1 MRAPSEFF
9 AAFEEAARVDPE
21 AATQPNAVFKFVLS
35 GENGGTWV
43 LNLKRGASS
52 PFVSTGDGPKED
64 ASIHVASDEWVA
76 LTTGE
81 MNPMRAF
88 MSGKVRVDGDL
99 KLAVNLPNVVNMVE
113 GYAIGTRGPISAA
126 VARAR
131 GALSA
136 IRRKRPA
143 IDPTPPMVSGALPWV
158 GAGRELVR
166 DPTQFFTDCRERH
179 GDTFVID
186 AFGYRLLCLFSPLG
200 VRNLWRL
207 PEEDASKALADLTLL
222 SHKVPI
228 ELFEGRRT
236 LPHDLF
242 ARDDVEAYLDHLYQA
257 VDVELS
263 ALGESG
269 SLELFAFTKRLAH
282 RMGLASWGGMGG
294 ASDEQLAAL
303 SAHFEQL
310 DASESFVHPHRALLA
325 TATRKRR
332 ERRAMRAIEA
342 IFADMLQE
350 RRRSANVD
358 ERDLFSRICASWD
371 DVPSPAREVG
381 IARDVIVVQ
390 MGSQS
395 NLFAAMAWTVIFAL
409 RHPSII
415 DQILS
420 GGDGVLDAFSHESI
434 RMSQRSIVLRRVVT
448 PIEVA
453 DERHSYRV
461 QPGTLIATMLS
472 VTNQSAAEGL
482 DQFNEMNYRG
492 AAFVRASE
500 LPARELVTTYGHGKH
515 TCPAHRFST
524 AAIRHSVG
532 ELFRRYELSAEFDA
546 PRPLPRQIGG
556 VARADRPCNVRYVAR
571 SQVRP

>member
-1 MRAPSEFF
+1 MRTPGEFF
-9 AAFEEAARVDPE
+9 AAFERAARDDPD
-21 AATQPNAVFKFVLS
+21 AATQPDAVFKFVLS
-35 GENGGTWV
+35 GENGGTWT

-64 ASIHVASDEWVA
+64 ASIHVTSADWVA

-99 KLAVNLPNVVNMVE
+99 KLAVNLPNVVNMVD
-113 GYAIGTRGPISAA
+113 GYGIGRRGPISAA
-126 VARAR
+126 IARAR

-136 IRRKRPA
+136 ITRKRSA
-143 IDPTPPMVSGALPWV
+143 IDPMPPIVSGALPWV

-166 DPTQFFTDCRERH
+166 DPTEFFTDCRARH
-179 GDTFVID
+179 GDTFVVD
-186 AFGYRLLCLFSPLG
+186 AFGYRLFCLFSPLG

-242 ARDDVEAYLDHLYQA
+242 ARDDVEVYLAHLHKA

-263 ALGESG
+263 ALGASG

-282 RMGLASWGGMGG
+282 RMGLASWGGMSA
-294 ASDEQLAAL
+294 ASDEQLATL
-303 SAHFEQL
+303 GVHFEQL
-310 DASESFVHPHRALLA
+310 DASESFVHPHKALFAAA
-325 TATRKRR
+325 TMKRR

-342 IFADMLQE
+342 TFSDMLRE
-350 RRRSANVD
+350 RRRKADVND
-358 ERDLFSRICASWD
+358 GDLFSRICASWD
-371 DVPSPAREVG
+371 DVPSPEREIG

-409 RHPSII
+409 RHPSIV

-420 GGDGVLDAFSHESI
+420 EGDGVLDSFSHESI

-453 DERHSYRV
+453 DEKASYRV
-461 QPGTLIATMLS
+461 EPGTLIATMLS

-482 DQFNEMNYRG
+482 DQFDEHNYRG
-492 AAFVRASE
+492 SVFLRSNDLA
-500 LPARELVTTYGHGKH
+500 ARELVTTYGHGKH

-524 AAIRHSVG
+524 SAIRHSVG

-546 PRPLPRQIGG
+546 PLPLPRQIGG
-556 VARADRPCNVRYVAR
+556 VARADRPCKVRYRAR
-571 SQVRP
+571 S

>member
-1 MRAPSEFF
+1 MHTPGEFF
-9 AAFEEAARVDPE
+9 TAFEEAARDNPD
-21 AATQPNAVFKFVLS
+21 AATQPDAVFRFVLS
-35 GENGGTWV
+35 GKHGGTWT

-64 ASIHVASDEWVA
+64 ASIHVASDDWVA

-88 MSGKVRVDGDL
+88 MSGKVRVEGDL

-113 GYAIGTRGPISAA
+113 GYGIVTRGPISAA
-126 VARAR
+126 IARVR
-131 GALSA
+131 GAISA
-136 IRRKRPA
+136 ISRNRPS
-143 IDPTPPMVSGALPWV
+143 IDPMPPIVSGSLPWV
-158 GAGRELVR
+158 GAGRALVR
-166 DPTQFFTDCRERH
+166 DPTEFFSNCRERL
-179 GDTFVID
+179 GDTFLVD
-186 AFGYRLLCLFSPLG
+186 AFGYRLFCLFSPVG

-207 PEEDASKALADLTLL
+207 PEETASKALADLTLL

-242 ARDDVEAYLDHLYQA
+242 ARDDVEVYLDHLHKV

-282 RMGLASWGGMGG
+282 RMGLASWGGMSA
-294 ASDEQLAAL
+294 ASDEQLDAL
-303 SAHFEQL
+303 AAHFEQL
-310 DASESFVHPHRALLA
+310 DASESFVHPHKALLA
-325 TATRKRR
+325 VATRKRR
-332 ERRAMRAIEA
+332 ERRAMHAIEA
-342 IFADMLQE
+342 IFADMLRE
-350 RRRSANVD
+350 RHGSTDVND
-358 ERDLFSRICASWD
+358 GDLFARICASWD

-395 NLFAAMAWTVIFAL
+395 NLFAAMAWTLIFAL

-420 GGDGVLDAFSHESI
+420 EGDGVLDSFSHESI
-434 RMSQRSIVLRRVVT
+434 RMSQRSIVLRRVVS
-448 PIEVA
+448 PVEVA
-453 DERHSYRV
+453 DEKATYRV
-461 QPGTLIATMLS
+461 EPGMLIATMLS
-472 VTNQSAAEGL
+472 VTNQSAAKGL
-482 DQFNEMNYRG
+482 DQFDEKNYRG
-492 AAFVRASE
+492 STFLRAND

-524 AAIRHSVG
+524 SAIQHSVG
-532 ELFRRYELSAEFDA
+532 EIFRRYELSAEFDQ
-546 PRPLPRQIGG
+546 PHPLPRQIGG
-556 VARADRPCNVRYVAR
+556 VARADRPCTVRYVAR
-571 SQVRP
+571 R